1 MFFMSL
7 FFLNLVVSL
16 SLSVFLSLLFFLFS
30 LSDTFK
36 QKHISKSSER
46 GTLLFLSLSLV
57 LLPSFALY
65 FSFLSH
71 SLMSWFPSF
80 SLFCVQCKHDLCLT
94 RSHWTFMKL
103 RVIDVYILNCLFFL
117 SVRKGMCLNG
127 IKCDCSF
134 TAIHFFHRM
143 STFFSPKQALLPL
156 GHVKCSDK
164 FKRVVCGHITYYFPD
179 WGALIV

>member
-1 MFFMSL
+1 MCHDTVMQCSL
-7 FFLNLVVSL
+7 WVYFSWILL
-16 SLSVFLSLLFFLFS
+16 SVWVFLSFFLSFFFLFS

-57 LLPSFALY
+57 LLSSFALY

-103 RVIDVYILNCLFFL
+103 GVIDVYILNCLFFL

-134 TAIHFFHRM
+134 TAIHF
-143 STFFSPKQALLPL
+143 STEWIHFFPL
-156 GHVKCSDK
+156 SKL
-164 FKRVVCGHITYYFPD
+164 YFL
-179 WGALIV
+179 WAMWNVQTRSSGLFVAA